1 MIKISNLGYHIW
13 DKWLVKG
20 LDYEFAPGKI
30 YMLCGPNGAGKS
42 TLLKLLALE
51 KKPHTGS
58 IWYEGQPVDYNH
70 RLKYARQRAVLSQHT
85 DISFPMSVSE
95 IILMGRYPHFQS
107 NPSRKDQQICEE
119 VMETLGLQSF
129 RNRNYLTLS
138 GGEQQRV
145 QFARVLTQLW
155 DVPAGSPR
163 LLLLDEPIASLDLRH
178 QFDFLHE
185 LKQFMDQRT
194 TVIAILHD
202 LNLALNYGDEALL
215 LHKGQLFAAGN
226 PGTVLHPENI
236 QAVFQVQSEVH
247 QLGETRFL
255 WVNKQH

>member
-1 MIKISNLGYHIW
+1 MIKISNLGYHIR

-20 LDYEFAPGKI
+20 LDYEFESGKI
-30 YMLCGPNGAGKS
+30 HMLCGPNGAGKS

-58 IWYEGQPVDYNH
+58 IQYEGQAVDYND
-70 RLKYARQRAVLSQHT
+70 RLKYAKQRAVLSQHT
-85 DISFPMSVSE
+85 DIGFPMMVSE
-95 IILMGRYPHFQS
+95 IIMMGRYPHFQS
-107 NPSRKDQQICEE
+107 NPTKNDHKVCEE
-119 VMETLGLQSF
+119 VIETLGLQAF

-155 DVPAGSPR
+155 DIPADSPR
-163 LLLLDEPIASLDLRH
+163 LLLLDEPISSLDLRH

-185 LKQFMDQRT
+185 LKQFMDNRT

-215 LHKGQLFAAGN
+215 LNKGQLFTGGKPSA
-226 PGTVLHPENI
+226 VLNPENI
-236 QAVFQVQSEVH
+236 RTVFQVQSEIH
-247 QLGETRFL
+247 ELGDTHFL
-255 WVNKQH
+255 WVNKRI